1 MQYVG
6 SIWLIIVI
14 GIILNWLLYPF
25 GRSKNEMTKIEV
37 DQAENLVEL
46 LVMWL
51 VLVQHFIGLMLPRL
65 VCY

>member
-6 SIWLIIVI
+6 SIGLIIVI
-14 GIILNWLLYPF
+14 EIIPICYCT
-25 GRSKNEMTKIEV
+25 GDCKIEV

-46 LVMWL
+46 LVLWL
-51 VLVQHFIGLMLPRL
+51 ALVQHFIGLMLPRL